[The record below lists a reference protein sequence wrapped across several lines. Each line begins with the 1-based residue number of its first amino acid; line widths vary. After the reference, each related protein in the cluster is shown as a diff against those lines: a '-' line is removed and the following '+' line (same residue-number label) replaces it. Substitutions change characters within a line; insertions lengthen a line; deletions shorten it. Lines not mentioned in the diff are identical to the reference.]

1 MVKRRSAGTVMSHYM
16 RLVIATSHDAKSGA
30 RRRAAVLACV
40 SVMLVSRTP
49 SRMMVEF
56 RTRRTPDK
64 TVVEF

>member
-1 MVKRRSAGTVMSHYM
+1 M
-16 RLVIATSHDAKSGA
+16 RLMIVISRDAKSGA

-40 SVMLVSRTP
+40 SMIVSRTP

-64 TVVEF
+64 MVVEF